1 MADLEKDIAT
11 LQKGYETTIGERG
24 VMLSGGQK
32 QRMVLARALVKNTR
46 ILLMDESLSAVDTQ
60 TEKTILSNLKADLA
74 DKTII
79 IITHRIFTSW
89 QFDKIIVLDDGEIV
103 EQGTHEEL
111 MQLNERYA
119 ALYHHQTAMSS
130 AT

>member
-1 MADLEKDIAT
+1 
-11 LQKGYETTIGERG
+11 
-24 VMLSGGQK
+24 
-32 QRMVLARALVKNTR
+32 
-46 ILLMDESLSAVDTQ
+46 MDESLSAVDTQ